1 MSKIQKGGIVRNK
14 RPSAPKP
21 QVGRVLELV
30 GDDAQVE
37 FWDSSKSRIPND
49 FLELLPGNAPEAR
62 LWTDPGSLASWVK
75 EAPLKLLATALSVSG
90 NRGNVADIREKL
102 ENLDGWKPDDDEWKA
117 WWQSTLR
124 KLKKSEGHFG
134 TDKDGKVPL
143 YILKSNVDDVPVDTP
158 KPAKPLAKKPDLLP
172 EWQNWFWRGWYT
184 EPPESYPKKA
194 ITDAIAKWPED
205 TTEPTLKQAIRGAE
219 GFLASKKPTPQATL
233 GWLEAVGQASWR
245 WWECTFPYPD
255 RYLAGQ
261 CSEILLKLAKS
272 AGYAK
277 SGEWLLWA
285 HALSGQADE
294 SWMQGFAA
302 GMWATIG
309 EASGNASR
317 NRRNLFRVTSE
328 MLGRQSRADL
338 AREIALAAFRDTDVS
353 PRYSELDELDQ
364 ILEQLTPGEE
374 AKRLLELIALSSE
387 AAPRDKNRLLD
398 YIANSRYATGPERL
412 NLLVLATLLLTDG
425 KGPVAA
431 QASRELDGILA
442 NLDKSVPAAQA
453 LFRDARARI
462 EGEAAKTV
470 DSYDRL
476 LEQGRRD
483 QLRLQQLV
491 RDLAAELDSNREE
504 SRLEIRRDMLLVVGE
519 VLQSVRRRD
528 SLDDVVGDVEA
539 GLRLALI
546 AGGAELLDKAPEGY
560 DPQRHS
566 ATEAI
571 QTFCPV
577 KITAPGVIVRGNI
590 HGDLVLLKARV
601 TSEVA

>member
-1 MSKIQKGGIVRNK
+1 MVALEIEPGTFVWYTAKGL
-14 RPSAPKP
+14 
-21 QVGRVLELV
+21 GRVQRV
-30 GDDAQVE
+30 GADDASVL
-37 FWDSSKSRIPND
+37 FWADKKSGRTEKIP
-49 FLELLPGNAPEAR
+49 LYLGLKPLPGNAPEGKPGDYGFAA
-62 LWTDPGSLASWVK
+62 WTRK
-75 EAPLKLLATALSVSG
+75 APLTMVAIALHECGGTGRDS
-90 NRGNVADIREKL
+90 DIRENLVYRALLPSSWSSWWNRVQPKL
-102 ENLDGWKPDDDEWKA
+102 DNLPEHFYVSKTSYDA
-117 WWQSTLR
+117 MYTLR
-124 KLKKSEGHFG
+124 SAVA
-134 TDKDGKVPL
+134 DVPL
-143 YILKSNVDDVPVDTP
+143 DTR
-158 KPAKPLAKKPDLLP
+158 KPTNLLP
-172 EWQNWFWRGWYT
+172 EWQDWFWGGRYT
-184 EPPESYPKKA
+184 EPPENYPKKA

-233 GWLEAVGQASWR
+233 GWLEAVGQASRR
-245 WWECTFPYPD
+245 WWECTFPYPG
-255 RYLAGQ
+255 RYLPGQ

-309 EASGNASR
+309 EAGGNASR

-364 ILEQLTPGEE
+364 ILAQLTPGEG

-442 NLDKSVPAAQA
+442 RLDKSIPAAQA

-462 EGEAAKTV
+462 EGEVTKTV

-504 SRLEIRRDMLLVVGE
+504 SRLEIRRDMLLIVGE

-528 SLDDVVGDVEA
+528 SLDEVVGDVEA

-560 DPQRHS
+560 DPQRHF

-571 QTFCPV
+571 QAFCPV

-601 TSEVA
+601 ISEVA

>member
-1 MSKIQKGGIVRNK
+1 MVALEIEKGGIVRNN

-21 QVGRVLELV
+21 QVGRVLELSAHN
-30 GDDAQVE
+30 AQVK
-37 FWDSSKSRIPND
+37 FWHSSETVPKVS
-49 FLELLPGNAPEAR
+49 LELLPGNAPEAR
-62 LWTDPGSLASWVK
+62 LWTDPGSLVPWVK

-90 NRGNVADIREKL
+90 NRGNVADIRGKL
-102 ENLDGWKPDDDEWKA
+102 ENLDGWKPDDDEWKT
-117 WWQSTLR
+117 WWQSTQR
-124 KLKKSEGHFG
+124 KLKKSEGHF
-134 TDKDGKVPL
+134 DVVKDGKDIL

-158 KPAKPLAKKPDLLP
+158 KPTKARAKKPDSLP
-172 EWQNWFWRGWYT
+172 EWQDWFLCEWDK

-194 ITDAIAKWPED
+194 IIDALAKWPKD
-205 TTEPTLKQAIRGAE
+205 TIEPTLKQAIRGAE

-233 GWLEAVGQASWR
+233 GWLEAVGQASRR
-245 WWECTFPYPD
+245 WWECTVPYPD
-255 RYLAGQ
+255 RYLSGQ
-261 CSEILLKLAKS
+261 CSEVLLKLAKS

-302 GMWATIG
+302 GMWAVIG
-309 EASGNASR
+309 EGSGNASR

-442 NLDKSVPAAQA
+442 RLDNHIPAAQA

-462 EGEAAKTV
+462 EGEVTKTV

-476 LEQGRRD
+476 LEHQMQERK
-483 QLRLQQLV
+483 RLHGL
-491 RDLAAELDSNREE
+491 LSKSNKELEANRKQ
-504 SRLEIRRDMLLVVGE
+504 SRLEIRQDMLLAVGE
-519 VLQSVRRRD
+519 VLQTVMRRQASSID
-528 SLDDVVGDVEA
+528 ELAGKVEA
-539 GLRLALI
+539 GLTLALK
-546 AGGAELLDKAPEGY
+546 AGEAELLNTAPEGK
-560 DPQRHS
+560 
-566 ATEAI
+566 
-571 QTFCPV
+571 V
-577 KITAPGVIVRGNI
+577 VAPGVQVRGIIRDKNEED
-590 HGDLVLLKARV
+590 GFKEVVKVLLKPQV
-601 TSEVA
+601 KQEVG

>member
-1 MSKIQKGGIVRNK
+1 MVALEIEKGGIVRNK
-14 RPSAPKP
+14 RLSAPKP
-21 QVGRVLELV
+21 QVGRVLELD
-30 GDDAQVE
+30 GPNAKVE
-37 FWDSSKSRIPND
+37 FWDKSESVPKRS
-49 FLELLPGNAPEAR
+49 LELLPADAPEAL
-62 LWTDPGSLASWVK
+62 LWTDPGSLVSWVK

-102 ENLDGWKPDDDEWKA
+102 ENLDGWKPDDDEWQT
-117 WWQSTLR
+117 WWQSTQR

-134 TDKDGKVPL
+134 VVKDAKGPL
-143 YILKSNVDDVPVDTP
+143 YILKSNVDDVPVDAP
-158 KPAKPLAKKPDLLP
+158 KPAKSLAKKPDLLP
-172 EWQNWFWRGWYT
+172 EWQDWFWGGRYT
-184 EPPESYPKKA
+184 EPPENYPKKA

-233 GWLEAVGQASWR
+233 GWLEAVGQASRR

-431 QASRELDGILA
+431 QASRELADAFDRPSEMGY
-442 NLDKSVPAAQA
+442 DAQT
-453 LFRDARARI
+453 LFKDTR
-462 EGEAAKTV
+462 
-470 DSYDRL
+470 SYNNMLRSKIT
-476 LEQGRRD
+476 D
-483 QLRLQQLV
+483 QLKEQSEIYELRLSRSRLQIQ
-491 RDLAAELDSNREE
+491 DL
-504 SRLEIRRDMLLVVGE
+504 
-519 VLQSVRRRD
+519 
-528 SLDDVVGDVEA
+528 
-539 GLRLALI
+539 
-546 AGGAELLDKAPEGY
+546 GAEVDTLQEKLTLKNKREY
-560 DPQRHS
+560 
-566 ATEAI
+566 
-571 QTFCPV
+571 
-577 KITAPGVIVRGNI
+577 IVNN
-590 HGDLVLLKARV
+590 
-601 TSEVA
+601 S